1 MQRTGKQRKGDK
13 KCLRYFAE
21 VEKIKNGSNS
31 AAFETKEEAEAC
43 KKWEEE
49 LRTCTVKGDLIM
61 YKVIQI
67 D

>member
-1 MQRTGKQRKGDK
+1 MFKVFCRGRKNQ
-13 KCLRYFAE
+13 
-21 VEKIKNGSNS
+21 NGSNS